1 MSDSRTTSQTKTDE
15 DIEELHELLLEMGNG
30 VDSLLSQ
37 AVVALLE
44 GDTEMI
50 RAAREEDVR
59 AHNCWLKIDEHC
71 RHMLCNDELEPG
83 QVEKV
88 TSALKMALDMRRIAD
103 EGCSAARSADKVEL
117 ETLHGTVLRELIPHM
132 AELAQDMLDKALD
145 VLTVHGEASTA
156 EQQKAYRDLES
167 ESREVFTAV
176 TESIQEQTVSPEQGG
191 ELLLVART
199 VERIGG
205 YALDVSNHV
214 GHYYETHA
222 STPTG
227 EEEA

>member
-1 MSDSRTTSQTKTDE
+1 MSESKTTSKTEE
-15 DIEELHELLLEMGNG
+15 DMEELHDLLLEMGNG

-44 GDTEMI
+44 GDMEMI
-50 RAAREEDVR
+50 RAARKEDVR
-59 AHNCWLKIDEHC
+59 AHNCWLKVDEHC
-71 RHMLCNDELEPG
+71 RHMLCNDELESP

-103 EGCSAARSADKVEL
+103 EGCSAARSAEEVEL
-117 ETLHGTVLRELIPHM
+117 ETLRGTALRELIPHM

-145 VLTVHGEASTA
+145 ALTIGSSANTS
-156 EQQKAYRDLES
+156 EQRDVFRDLES
-167 ESREVFTAV
+167 ENREVFRAV
-176 TESIQEQTVSPEQGG
+176 TESIQDETVSPEQGG

-222 STPTG
+222 SAAPG
-227 EEEA
+227 EEED

>member
-1 MSDSRTTSQTKTDE
+1 MSESKTTSQTEE
-15 DIEELHELLLEMGNG
+15 DIEELHDLLLEMGNG

-44 GDTEMI
+44 GDSEMI
-50 RAAREEDVR
+50 RAARKEDVR
-59 AHNCWLKIDEHC
+59 AHNCWLKVDEHC
-71 RHMLCNDELEPG
+71 RHMLRNDELEGP

-103 EGCSAARSADKVEL
+103 EGCSAARAAEGVEL
-117 ETLHGTVLRELIPHM
+117 ETLHGTALRELIPHM
-132 AELAQDMLDKALD
+132 AELAQDMLEKALD
-145 VLTVHGEASTA
+145 ALTVRSSASPS
-156 EQQKAYRDLES
+156 EQRKTYRDLES

-176 TESIQEQTVSPEQGG
+176 TESIQDGTVSPEQGG

-222 STPTG
+222 ATPAA